1 MSLYLSR
8 NSIILQLS
16 FKNKVFKISTGITT
30 NHFDTITKRVAKI
43 EDFYWEKNQ
52 LLNKIES
59 EGIKLQAK
67 AKVEGWIPDKEQ
79 IKSLIDSIKT
89 QAEPEQK
96 KIPFVWQYVDTY
108 KERKKSSLSEGH
120 LKNFKSLSQQIKDHW
135 PILTFREL
143 DRAWMETFVHHLL
156 SLELSTN
163 TVAKKIREV
172 KSLAV
177 DARRMGIE
185 VNSSFEDFTYKGV
198 TYPPFFLDWDTQV
211 KSIEAVLVS
220 VALDRVRDRFL
231 FRCYTGMRE
240 GEMNQLLP
248 ENFYSKAGR
257 DYLKYWDI
265 KGQKSKTI
273 QLSEKA
279 NLIAKKYEF
288 NLPVISQQKE
298 NDYIKKVGEK
308 AGLTLQRKKIR
319 HSGSKTLISYVP
331 TFSMISTHT
340 ARRTFARRWYEQG
353 GDLMKLSKYLGH
365 SSISVTELY
374 IGVEDDEVNDEMIR
388 IFN

>member
-1 MSLYLSR
+1 
-8 NSIILQLS
+8 
-16 FKNKVFKISTGITT
+16 
-30 NHFDTITKRVAKI
+30 
-43 EDFYWEKNQ
+43 
-52 LLNKIES
+52 
-59 EGIKLQAK
+59 
-67 AKVEGWIPDKEQ
+67 
-79 IKSLIDSIKT
+79 
-89 QAEPEQK
+89 
-96 KIPFVWQYVDTY
+96 
-108 KERKKSSLSEGH
+108 
-120 LKNFKSLSQQIKDHW
+120 
-135 PILTFREL
+135 
-143 DRAWMETFVHHLL
+143 METFVHHLL

-211 KSIEAVLVS
+211 KSIEVVLVS